1 MRFACRLMI
10 PFLLASVVACGP
22 GSFREA
28 EFEKTLAVTNDR
40 VNLSVETA
48 AGGITVRSGS
58 DSSVHIRARIR
69 ARESFLGGGSADE
82 KVRKIKEN
90 PPIQQQ
96 GNTIRIT
103 RPTDTDLRE
112 NVSIQYDITVPA
124 QTQLTA
130 TSGAGNANISGL
142 ALPVE
147 ATTGAGAITA
157 EDLAGDVRL
166 HTGAGAVNAKSIGGA
181 LEIESGAGSIR
192 AQGVPKH
199 DWRIKAGAGSIRLEI
214 PADASFDL
222 DAQSGFGRVSV
233 SDSLGLKDGSVSNS
247 RVRGK
252 VGNGGPMVEI
262 SNGAGSIDVS
272 RGAGPS

>member
-1 MRFACRLMI
+1 MRFFCRMLI

-28 EFEKTLAVTNDR
+28 EFEKTLPVTNDR
-40 VNLSVETA
+40 VNLSVETS

-69 ARESFLGGGSADE
+69 VRESFFGGRADE
-82 KVRKIKEN
+82 KVRKIQNN
-90 PPIQQQ
+90 PPIEQQ
-96 GNTIRIT
+96 GNTIRI
-103 RPTDTDLRE
+103 RRLTDPDLRQ
-112 NVSIQYDITVPA
+112 NVTIQYDITAPA

-130 TSGAGNANISGL
+130 NSGAGNANISGL
-142 ALPVE
+142 ALPVD
-147 ATTGAGAITA
+147 ATTGAGTITA

-166 HTGAGAVNAKSIGGA
+166 HTGAGTVNARSIGGA

-192 AQGVPKH
+192 AQGFPRH
-199 DWRIKAGAGSIRLEI
+199 DWRIKAGAGSIRLEV
-214 PADASFDL
+214 PAEASFDL

-233 SDSLGLKDGSVSNS
+233 SDNLGLRDGSVSNS

-252 VGNGGPMVEI
+252 VGNGGPLVEI
-262 SNGAGSIDVS
+262 NNGAGSIDVS
-272 RGAGPS
+272 RGSGPS